1 MSDQAQQQDIARQ
14 KAELQRQ
21 IMMSDSDLKKTT
33 AEKMKMEME
42 MRALE
47 KEEDRIKMEIQKKQA
62 DLKKIENDI
71 IQETVKLNDLKKKL
85 NLLH

>member
-42 MRALE
+42 VRALG